1 MGKQTASLARGGSSM
16 HHQVPLN
23 RTIILVGFM
32 GAGKTSVGKELASL
46 LGWPFEDLD
55 DRIQARERRTIEE
68 IFRDSGEVE
77 FRRCEHMALRE
88 LLSESESDS
97 RVIALGG
104 GAFAQTENA
113 SLLQDRRIPS
123 VFLDAS
129 VEELFRRCQR
139 QGLKRPLHQ
148 DETHFRNLYE
158 MRRPLYMA
166 ATCRVE
172 TGGKAVAEIAAEIAE
187 TFDIIPRTNPETV

>member
-1 MGKQTASLARGGSSM
+1 MGKQTASLSRGGPST
-16 HHQVPLN
+16 HDQGPLN
-23 RTIILVGFM
+23 RTITLVGFM
-32 GAGKTSVGKELASL
+32 GAGKTSVGKELAGL
-46 LGWPFEDLD
+46 LGWSFEDLD
-55 DRIQARERRTIEE
+55 DRIQAREQRTIEE

-88 LLSESESDS
+88 LLSETESAS

-113 SLLQDRRIPS
+113 SLLQDRSIPS
-123 VFLDAS
+123 VFLDAP
-129 VEELFRRCQR
+129 VEELFRRCKRQR
-139 QGLKRPLHQ
+139 LKRPLHQ
-148 DETHFRNLYE
+148 DETHFRELYE

-172 TGGKAVAEIAAEIAE
+172 TGGKPIGEIAAEIAKA
-187 TFDIIPRTNPETV
+187 FDMIPRTNPETV

>member
-1 MGKQTASLARGGSSM
+1 MGKQSAALARAGSST
-16 HHQVPLN
+16 HDQAPPK

-32 GAGKTSVGKELASL
+32 GAGKTSVGKELAGL

-55 DRIQARERRTIEE
+55 DRIQSRERRTIEE
-68 IFRDSGEVE
+68 IFHDSGEVE
-77 FRRCEHMALRE
+77 FRRCEHQALRE
-88 LLSESESDS
+88 LLSESESGS
-97 RVIALGG
+97 QVIALGG

-113 SLLQDRRIPS
+113 SLLQDGRIPS

-129 VEELFRRCQR
+129 VEELFRRCQQ

-148 DETHFRNLYE
+148 DETHFRKLYE

-172 TGGKAVAEIAAEIAE
+172 TGGKPVAAIAAEIAE
-187 TFDIIPRTNPETV
+187 AFDMIPRTNPETV